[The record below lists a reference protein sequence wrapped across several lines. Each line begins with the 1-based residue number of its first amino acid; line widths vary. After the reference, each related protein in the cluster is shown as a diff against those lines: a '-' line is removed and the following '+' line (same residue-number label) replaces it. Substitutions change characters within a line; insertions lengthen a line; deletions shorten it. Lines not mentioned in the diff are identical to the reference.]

1 MERDLAPLGK
11 QAWEWHAL
19 GELSRLMARAL
30 DKGELLQAALEHALD
45 LSGFTAGAIY
55 EVDPQTGRGTLL
67 AHQGLPSQAVEAAR
81 EVRVPPS
88 FLKARASA
96 VWEGSIGS
104 FSPLLEGEWG
114 TRLTVPL
121 TAQNRTVGLMFLAD
135 PQPQRL
141 TPRNQSVLALAG
153 EIAGAGLARLQF
165 YERLDLFRRA
175 ADEAMDAI
183 GIADADGIIRY
194 ANRPMALLHGAPS
207 PEDLIGRRVL
217 EFLGGEDPERLHL
230 AIREHLRQ
238 HGSWRGEVEIRGLDG
253 QVRVAE
259 ASSVGHL
266 DREGNLR
273 WVSTRFWD
281 LTERRRRERLWRALE
296 ETGVRLLGL
305 RDPEAIL
312 QEALRP
318 LEEAG
323 LRANFFLLDKEKNL
337 LRLVAHTKGAAPAEG
352 EPRSFP
358 WNPEH
363 SPTLAQALRERK
375 ALFVPDPAARVQ
387 RALAASPLARAFAR
401 AGAVRPDDRGVFA
414 PLYLGEE
421 PVGLMLVLSP
431 SFTEDDAPPLGIFA
445 LQVAAA
451 LENARLL
458 WQEQQRRRYAETLQ
472 RVTAALASTLDLE
485 EVLGLILDQVREVL
499 PYDSAN
505 FMLPEGRTLR
515 VVAGRGYPDWEG
527 VRQVRIQVDQDPG
540 LQRVIDRR
548 EIVVVPDVRCY
559 RDWVTYPPTAYI
571 RAWIAVPV
579 MANGQVRGVLNLD
592 FARPYTPTE
601 SELTFLES
609 FAGQAGVALRNAEL
623 YEEIRRLKEF
633 HERLFQEML
642 EGLSLEDAE
651 GILTYVNPAL
661 AEMLGRPAESMV
673 GQHWS
678 ALTAPEDLDEA
689 RQRAAMRPLGQ
700 SDRYTVRLLRADGT
714 RVPCLISARPLFEDG
729 RYAGTLAVV
738 TDLSEQV
745 ARERQLQEAKE
756 YLENL
761 IRALPVGIL
770 RLNPRGEVIDMNPA
784 LEEMVGAK
792 AEERRGMNVLEIP
805 SVVETGV
812 HELYRR
818 GLQGEPFAPVDSWFR
833 SLAGQE
839 RHLQVQGVP
848 IRDAEGN
855 VSELVVIHEDLTAQ
869 RALEERLQ
877 ESQKMEALS
886 QLSRQVVHDFSNTL
900 GMLLGY
906 VSTLQMELPPDHALQ
921 EDLQAM
927 GQIIRQGQQLPE
939 KLLRFAS
946 GGRFQPEPVDF
957 NALVEDL
964 LGILQRTTLW
974 VELRKVLA
982 PDLWTV
988 QGDPNELEH
997 ALMNLLLNAVEAMPE
1012 GGTLTVGTENETLDE
1027 EAVRRHLRSRPG
1039 PYVRIWVQDTGEG
1052 MDRETLRRIF
1062 EPFFSTRAR
1071 GRGLGLPTV
1080 YNIVKRHGGFV
1091 EVQSE
1096 VGKGSTFTLHLPA
1109 APKAAPAAQP
1119 RPKDRSDPQRGQGE
1133 VILVVEDELLMRRL
1147 LERRLQAAGY
1157 QVLSAGDGEAA
1168 LRLFH
1173 GHRDEIALVI
1183 LDLVMP
1189 GLDGPGLC
1197 VAMGQAR
1204 PGMPVLVSTGRL
1216 DLTYDDA
1223 CFGEV
1228 RAQFIPKPYDMPS
1241 LLRKVQEML
1250 QARQG

>member
-1 MERDLAPLGK
+1 MEAGFAPRREHEESWRLLSELGK
-11 QAWEWHAL
+11 
-19 GELSRLMARAL
+19 LMARAL
-30 DKGELLQAALEHALD
+30 DQEELAQAILEHVLQ
-45 LSGFTAGAIY
+45 LTGFAAGALY
-55 EVDPQTGRGTLL
+55 GVDSRTGQGTLL
-67 AHQGLPSQAVEAAR
+67 AHHGSPSHTGETGRNIQI
-81 EVRVPPS
+81 PPALLS
-88 FLKARASA
+88 ARACE
-96 VWEGSIGS
+96 VWEESAEAS
-104 FSPLLEGEWG
+104 TPLLEGEWG
-114 TRLTVPL
+114 TRCTVPL
-121 TAQNRTVGLMFLAD
+121 VAQGQVMGLMVLSDSKSRSLSEEERDLLAMI
-135 PQPQRL
+135 
-141 TPRNQSVLALAG
+141 G
-153 EIAGAGLARLQF
+153 EIAAAGLSRLQS
-165 YERLDLFRRA
+165 YEGLQLFRRV
-175 ADEAMDAI
+175 ADEAMDAL

-194 ANRPMALLHGAPS
+194 ANRPMAALHGASS

-217 EFLGGEDPERLHL
+217 EFLGGEDPEGLRL

-259 ASSVGHL
+259 AASVGHL

-273 WVSTRFWD
+273 WISTRFWD

-296 ETGVRLLGL
+296 ETGVRLLRL
-305 RDPEAIL
+305 RDPEAIFR
-312 QEALRP
+312 EALRP

-323 LRANFFLLDKEKNL
+323 LRANFFLLDEGKQT
-337 LRLVAHTKGAAPAEG
+337 LRLAAHTKGAAPHES
-352 EPRSFP
+352 EPRVYP
-358 WNPEH
+358 WNPDH
-363 SPTLAQALRERK
+363 NPTLAQVLRSRR
-375 ALFVPDPAARVQ
+375 ALFIPDPLARVQ
-387 RALAASPLARAFAR
+387 RALGIAPLARAFAR
-401 AGAVRPDDRGVFA
+401 AEAVRPDDRGVFA
-414 PLYLGEE
+414 PLYLGEK
-421 PVGLMLVLSP
+421 PVGLMLALSP
-431 SFTEDDAPPLGIFA
+431 SFTEEDAPPLGIFA

-451 LENARLL
+451 LENAWLL
-458 WQEQQRRRYAETLQ
+458 QQEQERRHHAETLQ

-485 EVLGLILDQVREVL
+485 EVLGLILEQVQEAL

-505 FMLPEGRTLR
+505 FMLPEGRTLQ

-527 VRQVRIQVDQDPG
+527 VRQVRIRVDQDPG
-540 LQRVIDRR
+540 FQRVVDRR
-548 EIVVVPDVRCY
+548 EIVVVPDTRCY
-559 RDWVTYPPTAYI
+559 RDWITYPPTAYI
-571 RAWIAVPV
+571 RAWVAVPV
-579 MANGQVRGVLNLD
+579 VADGQVRGVLNLD

-601 SELTFLES
+601 AELALLKSVAE
-609 FAGQAGVALRNAEL
+609 QAGVALRNAEL
-623 YEEIRRLKEF
+623 YQETRRLKEF

-661 AEMLGRPAESMV
+661 AAMLERSAEAMV

-678 ALTAPEDLDEA
+678 TFIAPEDLDEV
-689 RQRAAMRPLGQ
+689 RRRTAARPLGQ
-700 SDRYTVRLLRADGT
+700 SDRYTARLLKADGT
-714 RVPCLISARPLFEDG
+714 RVPCAISARPLFENG
-729 RYAGTLAVV
+729 CYVGTLAVV

-745 ARERQLQEAKE
+745 ARERQLREAKE

-784 LEEMVGAK
+784 LEEMVGAR
-792 AEERRGMNVLEIP
+792 AEERRGMNALEIP
-805 SVVETGV
+805 NVAETGA

-818 GLQGEPFAPVDSWFR
+818 GLQGEPFAPVDSWYR
-833 SLAGQE
+833 SLAGRE
-839 RHLQVQGVP
+839 RYLRVQGVP

-877 ESQKMEALS
+877 EAQKMEALS
-886 QLSRQVVHDFSNTL
+886 QLSRQVVHDFNNTL

-927 GQIIRQGQQLPE
+927 AQVIRRGQQLPE
-939 KLLRFAS
+939 KLLHFAS
-946 GGRFQPEPVDF
+946 GGRFQPEPVNC
-957 NALVEDL
+957 NALVEEL
-964 LGILQRTTLW
+964 LSILQRTVSQ

-982 PDLWTV
+982 QDLWTV
-988 QGDPNELEH
+988 QGDPSELQH
-997 ALMNLLLNAVEAMPE
+997 ALMNLLLNAVEAMPA

-1027 EAVRRHLRSRPG
+1027 EAVRMHLRSRPG

-1071 GRGLGLPTV
+1071 GRGMGLSMV

-1091 EVQSE
+1091 EVHSQ
-1096 VGKGSTFTLHLPA
+1096 VGEGSTFTVHLPA
-1109 APKAAPAAQP
+1109 EPEAAPAGQP
-1119 RPKDRSDPQRGQGE
+1119 HPRSRSEPQRGQGE

-1168 LRLFH
+1168 LRLFRE
-1173 GHRDEIALVI
+1173 HRDEIVLVI

-1189 GLDGPGLC
+1189 GLDGPALC
-1197 VAMGQAR
+1197 AAIGQAR

-1216 DLTYDDA
+1216 DLSYDDA

-1228 RAQFIPKPYDMPS
+1228 QAQFIPKPYDMPS

-1250 QARQG
+1250 QVRQG